1 MTSVDSSSWSTL
13 HWRRHLE
20 TFGQN
25 DAPVL
30 AAGPSGET
38 NSMCHL
44 GEVTDKGRETTLAL
58 GQRLRRL
65 YVDQLKYLP
74 PIISN
79 ANMIYLRAT
88 PMPRAL
94 DSVQQTFWGLYPLN
108 ARTASFPAPAIVTRT
123 PQDETLHPND
133 APCKRLAQLTSAF
146 ADRCADRWNDSP
158 EMKYLSQ
165 KLTKWMPRQQVVA
178 VDGHPRMS
186 GIMDTVNATL
196 AHGPE
201 TRLPSEFYDRRARDI
216 IDKIA
221 SEEWFEGYRQ
231 SHEYRTLGIG
241 ALAGDV
247 VERMVS
253 RVEHSGNDGHSEVHD
268 KKDQLNERRGGKTG
282 MMLGLSGCHDTTLAA
297 LLTSLGAFDGQK
309 WPPYTSHVAIELF
322 RDSPPKN
329 TPDGSLNQSATGD
342 QLGSQ
347 NERSSSTS
355 WLSWLTGGA
364 KPKEAASEDSAR
376 KPLAELNEAQRRNLK
391 GYYVRVRYNDEPVTV
406 PGCRPEGKHWGN
418 DETFCT
424 LEAFK
429 SVVDK
434 FAPRSW
440 KAECQQNLQ
449 APPVPEHKQ
458 AAGFE

>member
-1 MTSVDSSSWSTL
+1 
-13 HWRRHLE
+13 
-20 TFGQN
+20 
-25 DAPVL
+25 
-30 AAGPSGET
+30 
-38 NSMCHL
+38 MCNL

-58 GQRLRRL
+58 GQRLRSL

-74 PIISN
+74 PIINN
-79 ANMIYLRAT
+79 ADMIYLRAT

-94 DSVQQTFWGLYPLN
+94 DSVQQTFWGLYPLS
-108 ARTASFPAPAIVTRT
+108 ARTASFPPPAIVTRT

-146 ADRCADRWNDSP
+146 ADRCADRWNDTP

-165 KLTKWMPRQQVVA
+165 KLSKWMPRQQAVA
-178 VDGHPRMS
+178 VDGHPRVS
-186 GIMDTVNATL
+186 GIMDTVNSTL

-201 TRLPSEFYDRRARDI
+201 TRLPNEFYDRKARDI
-216 IDKIA
+216 IDEIA

-241 ALAGDV
+241 PLAGDI

-253 RVEHSGNDGHSEVHD
+253 RVEHTSSNELSESGD
-268 KKDQLNERRGGKTG
+268 KKGRLSERRGGETG
-282 MMLGLSGCHDTTLAA
+282 LMLGLSGCHDTTLAA

-322 RDSPPKN
+322 RESLPGN
-329 TPDGSLNQSATGD
+329 TPNQSATDD
-342 QLGSQ
+342 QSESQ
-347 NERSSSTS
+347 YQRPRGTS
-355 WLSWLTGGA
+355 WLPWLTGGA
-364 KPKEAASEDSAR
+364 KAKEAASEGSAR
-376 KPLAELNEAQRRNLK
+376 KRIAELSEAQRRSLK
-391 GYYVRVRYNDEPVTV
+391 GFYVRVRYNDEPVTV
-406 PGCRPEGKHWGN
+406 PGCQPEGKHWGN

-434 FAPRSW
+434 FTPRSW

-449 APPVPEHKQ
+449 APPIPEHKQ
-458 AAGFE
+458 VAGFE